1 MSQDPVVPPA
11 LLALHA
17 IFTSALQ
24 DLRFGNFDESVL
36 GAAIAQVGARADA
49 VAAAEAALAEARAGL
64 AQAQDELLHTGQRA
78 LAYARIYAEDD
89 PELSERLLSLAATL
103 GGRDTPAAAKEPVR
117 RRGRPGKTPASGL
130 SIGLPLG
137 PAASGEMTSSGVGAQ
152 VS

>member
-36 GAAIAQVGARADA
+36 GAAIAQVAARADA
-49 VAAAEAALAEARAGL
+49 VAEAEAALAEARAGL

-89 PELSERLLSLAATL
+89 SELSERLLSLAVTV

-117 RRGRPGKTPASGL
+117 RRGRPGKTPASAL
-130 SIGLPLG
+130 SISLPLG
-137 PAASGEMTSSGVGAQ
+137 PPASGEMTSAGVGSQ